1 MNEGK
6 ELYGIIKEIF
16 SINRSI
22 TGNGVRET
30 LLILKKY
37 LPELQIYEVPTG
49 TQVFDWIVPQEWN
62 CQEAYIEDA
71 EHRRI
76 LDFRENNL
84 SIVNYSIS
92 VDKWVSL
99 KELKSIIY
107 TQPDQPELIPYVTSY
122 YNRQYGFCMSEKQK
136 ENLKEGYYHIVIN
149 SSLNEG
155 SLTYGEYVFQ
165 GQSREEIFI
174 STYICHPSMAN
185 DNCSGIAVALKLA
198 EWVKQQKN
206 RYTYRFIFIPETIG
220 AITYLSR
227 NLEYLQ
233 KNMLAGFNLSCV
245 GDTREYSYVPT
256 RKGNTITD
264 KVLQNILKYHTDGF
278 VKYTYLDR
286 GSDER
291 QYNAPGVNLPVC
303 CFCRSKFHVFPEYH
317 TSADN
322 LDFVSED
329 GLQGSFDV
337 LQKCLLVL
345 EWNKRYICTTLCE
358 PQLGRRNLY
367 PKVGQKGTYQNSD
380 IYSDFLAYADGEN
393 DLVDIGDIIGISS
406 YCLIDIVNVLLD
418 FKLIKIV

>member
-303 CFCRSKFHVFPEYH
+303 CFLNIIHQRI
-317 TSADN
+317 T
-322 LDFVSED
+322 
-329 GLQGSFDV
+329 
-337 LQKCLLVL
+337 
-345 EWNKRYICTTLCE
+345 WTLC
-358 PQLGRRNLY
+358 
-367 PKVGQKGTYQNSD
+367 QKMDYR
-380 IYSDFLAYADGEN
+380 E
-393 DLVDIGDIIGISS
+393 
-406 YCLIDIVNVLLD
+406 VLMCCKSV
-418 FKLIKIV
+418 FWF